1 LESEVFL
8 TGHWKN
14 FDELESNLSLDELM
28 AIIEIIRKKDNDDKR
43 FLAAINGVD
52 LDAEEEVS
60 DVSDLMNLKVARDE
74 GFGVNEGLGF
84 MQMGV
89 DE

>member
-1 LESEVFL
+1 MESEVFL

-14 FDELESNLSLDELM
+14 FDEFESNLSLDELM

>member
-1 LESEVFL
+1 
-8 TGHWKN
+8 
-14 FDELESNLSLDELM
+14 M